1 MLKQSEIKCSYLDLV
16 MSPVLI
22 VLLKSHWM
30 AEFSS
35 ERQHMKPGLPI
46 DLPSAIQCKF
56 SLWKK
61 KKMKEC
67 SIALICAVN
76 VSEYSALYCLILG
89 ETRKSWGHL
98 QSKPS
103 FQQIFAIKFPVTEAR
118 LGFSMSSHS
127 FTVDSQC
134 SQNVAKIRFL
144 GTLSTGSSSLVQD
157 AHRHSQG
164 KRVTHALGNTDN
176 SGFL

>member
-22 VLLKSHWM
+22 ILFKSHWM

-35 ERQHMKPGLPI
+35 ERQHIKPGLPI
-46 DLPSAIQCKF
+46 DLLTAIQCKF
-56 SLWKK
+56 SLLKK
-61 KKMKEC
+61 KQKLKEC
-67 SIALICAVN
+67 SIALICAVICN

-98 QSKPS
+98 QSKAS
-103 FQQIFAIKFPVTEAR
+103 FQQIFAINFPVTKAR

-134 SQNVAKIRFL
+134 SQNVAENQISRCIIYRKLKPYARC
-144 GTLSTGSSSLVQD
+144 S
-157 AHRHSQG
+157 
-164 KRVTHALGNTDN
+164 
-176 SGFL
+176 